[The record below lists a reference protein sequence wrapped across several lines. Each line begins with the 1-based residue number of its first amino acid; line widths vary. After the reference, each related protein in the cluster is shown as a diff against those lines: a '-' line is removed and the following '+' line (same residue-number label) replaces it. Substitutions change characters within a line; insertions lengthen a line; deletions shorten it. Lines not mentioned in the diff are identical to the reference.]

1 MRTRRIVIV
10 GGGVVGSSIAW
21 HLARAGAAS
30 DVVVIEPDPT
40 YAHAATPRASG
51 TIRRVFSL
59 PENIEMSAYAHEIY
73 GAFEQL
79 MSIDGAPIAHVDLRR
94 GGYLVLTQ
102 GADEVASLEASAA
115 TQRALGTRSEILDRT
130 ALESRFPAIRIDDV
144 DAALHSPDDGWID
157 PNGAL
162 QGFRKMAR
170 HLGVAYV
177 EDRVVDIHVSGR
189 RARSVG
195 LASGERLEADV
206 VVNCANCHAPEV
218 CAMVAMPVDI
228 VPMRRLTFYFD
239 VQSALAPLPLIR
251 DHNAIAVR
259 PEGVGYICGVFNP
272 DEPPGFNWEV
282 DHAWFDGVVW
292 PRIAHRVPAFETLKA
307 GRSWSCHYDIHR
319 LDSNPIVGRWI
330 GGVENFYIA
339 AGFSGHGLQHAPA
352 VGRGIAE
359 LLLHGQYE
367 SLDLSRLSYQRVID
381 NQPLRDTGPHS

>member
-1 MRTRRIVIV
+1 
-10 GGGVVGSSIAW
+10 
-21 HLARAGAAS
+21 
-30 DVVVIEPDPT
+30 
-40 YAHAATPRASG
+40 
-51 TIRRVFSL
+51 
-59 PENIEMSAYAHEIY
+59 
-73 GAFEQL
+73 

-251 DHNAIAVR
+251 DHNGISRAPRRRGLHLRGVQSRRAARIQLGGRSCVVRRRRLAAHRASRSGVRNTQGRAKLVVSLRHPSPGLESDRRPVDWRGGELLHRGRILGTRAPARTGGRTRHRRVAPARAVR
-259 PEGVGYICGVFNP
+259 V
-272 DEPPGFNWEV
+272 
-282 DHAWFDGVVW
+282 A
-292 PRIAHRVPAFETLKA
+292 
-307 GRSWSCHYDIHR
+307 
-319 LDSNPIVGRWI
+319 
-330 GGVENFYIA
+330 
-339 AGFSGHGLQHAPA
+339 
-352 VGRGIAE
+352 
-359 LLLHGQYE
+359 
-367 SLDLSRLSYQRVID
+367 
-381 NQPLRDTGPHS
+381 

>member
-73 GAFEQL
+73 GAFEEL

-177 EDRVVDIHVSGR
+177 EDRVVDIDVSGR

-195 LASGERLEADV
+195 LASGERLKADV
-206 VVNCANCHAPEV
+206 VVNCANCHAPLL
-218 CAMVAMPVDI
+218 
-228 VPMRRLTFYFD
+228 RRLPRCE
-239 VQSALAPLPLIR
+239 AP
-251 DHNAIAVR
+251 
-259 PEGVGYICGVFNP
+259 
-272 DEPPGFNWEV
+272 
-282 DHAWFDGVVW
+282 
-292 PRIAHRVPAFETLKA
+292 
-307 GRSWSCHYDIHR
+307 
-319 LDSNPIVGRWI
+319 
-330 GGVENFYIA
+330 
-339 AGFSGHGLQHAPA
+339 
-352 VGRGIAE
+352 
-359 LLLHGQYE
+359 
-367 SLDLSRLSYQRVID
+367 
-381 NQPLRDTGPHS
+381 